1 MAELTHNIGRPA
13 LNKDNSEM
21 IDLIANEVM
30 KRIERKQLVDQIMK
44 SVYEQ
49 PKEKSNASQVKN
61 NSFESVAYDLNSIR
75 SEGNK

>member
-49 PKEKSNASQVKN
+49 PKDKSNVSQVQN